1 MNDDVQDIIDGML
14 DDDFNVDDHIG
25 GGIDETSPF
34 YNLDRKFNTP
44 SIPPPETKIINTVV
58 PVVRAVKVAGSDFKD
73 EEYIALNL
81 RELTERSMKVLD
93 DLAEEIKVGS
103 GPRVYEVY
111 ATLAGSIAD
120 SLSKL
125 TDLNDRIAKQKLNR
139 KKLNVV
145 VKQKSNAPV
154 IGKDNI
160 SMTSAQLLEFMR
172 EAQKKSLMHEV
183 KAEFETSSNNK
194 DEKDTVDEVGQ

>member
-1 MNDDVQDIIDGML
+1 MNDDIQDTIDGML
-14 DDDFNVDDHIG
+14 DDDFDVDDNIG

-44 SIPPPETKIINTVV
+44 SIPPPETKIINTAVSVRVV
-58 PVVRAVKVAGSDFKD
+58 KTPTSDFKD

-81 RELTERSMKVLD
+81 RELTGQTMKVLG

-111 ATLAGSIAD
+111 ATLAGSVAAI
-120 SLSKL
+120 LSNL
-125 TDLNDRIAKQKLNR
+125 TDLNDRVAKQKLNR
-139 KKLNVV
+139 KKVTAIT
-145 VKQKSNAPV
+145 KQKSNAPV

-160 SMTSAQLLEFMR
+160 SMTSAQLLEFMK

-194 DEKDTVDEVGQ
+194 DEKDTVDEVEQ